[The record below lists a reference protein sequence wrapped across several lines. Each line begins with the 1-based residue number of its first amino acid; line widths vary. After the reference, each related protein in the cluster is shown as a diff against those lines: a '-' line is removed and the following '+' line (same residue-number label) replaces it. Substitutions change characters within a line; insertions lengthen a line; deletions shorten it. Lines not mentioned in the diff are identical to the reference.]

1 MFATTEMFEGIAT
14 AAFCGPSQ
22 FRRPSRRPVS
32 GAALPVVRAVRA
44 TVPGRIVRDCMNLHW
59 AAVATEIGCAPDAI
73 GERDGTAG
81 PHFVACILSLAPGAF
96 EGAARIGL
104 EPELFPTAANGWRS
118 VTRLEGRG
126 GSGGTVELVS
136 AFGAGPSGRSP
147 EGARTRL
154 LAARAASARETA
166 REEALGLGRPP
177 ALVVPVSGTPDPA
190 GAGRLP
196 LTGWMSLF
204 DRAEAAATLRA
215 QAPVVAVSREFH
227 CCGRVEDG
235 DAVELS
241 CTPSAADAPE
251 VSCFGHAARRS
262 DGAIVAT
269 CETRLIR
276 EDGFAISE

>member
-1 MFATTEMFEGIAT
+1 MFATAEMFEGIAT

-22 FRRPSRRPVS
+22 FRNPPRRPIS
-32 GAALPVVRAVRA
+32 GSAVPFVRAVRA

-59 AAVATEIGCAPDAI
+59 AAVATEIGCAPDLI
-73 GERDGTAG
+73 GEREDGTAG
-81 PHFVACILSLAPGAF
+81 PRFVACILSLAPGAF
-96 EGAARIGL
+96 EGAARIAL

-136 AFGAGPSGRSP
+136 AIGAGLSGQSA
-147 EGARTRL
+147 EGGRIRL

-177 ALVVPVSGTPDPA
+177 ALVVPVSGRANSA

-196 LTGWMSLF
+196 LTDWMSLF
-204 DRAEAAATLRA
+204 DRAEAAATVRA
-215 QAPVVAVSREFH
+215 QAAVVAVSREFH

-251 VSCFGHAARRS
+251 VSRFGHAARRS

-269 CETRLIR
+269 CETRLVR
-276 EDGFAISE
+276 EDAFAQ

>member
-1 MFATTEMFEGIAT
+1 MFAT

-22 FRRPSRRPVS
+22 FRNPPRRPIS
-32 GAALPVVRAVRA
+32 GSAVPFVRAVRA

-59 AAVATEIGCAPDAI
+59 AAVATEIGCAPDLI
-73 GERDGTAG
+73 GEREDGTAG
-81 PHFVACILSLAPGAF
+81 PRFVACILSLAPGAF
-96 EGAARIGL
+96 EGAARIAL

-136 AFGAGPSGRSP
+136 AIGAGPSGQIP

-166 REEALGLGRPP
+166 REEVLGLGRPP
-177 ALVVPVSGTPDPA
+177 ALVVPVSGRANSA

-196 LTGWMSLF
+196 LTDWMSLF
-204 DRAEAAATLRA
+204 DRAEAAATVRA
-215 QAPVVAVSREFH
+215 QAAVVAVSREFH

-251 VSCFGHAARRS
+251 VSRFGHAARRS

-269 CETRLIR
+269 CETRLVR
-276 EDGFAISE
+276 EDAFAQ